1 MRAVYKISKQTLT
14 NKQMLSDIQINT
26 LTITHK
32 TRENDSKNYM
42 YMYPYM
48 CVYECKHMHSYI
60 DIYVRIV

>member
-48 CVYECKHMHSYI
+48 CVYASKHILSYI
-60 DIYVRIV
+60 DIYMYV

>member
-32 TRENDSKNYM
+32 TKENDSKNYM
-42 YMYPYM
+42 YMYTYISVYM
-48 CVYECKHMHSYI
+48 HINTCIHV
-60 DIYVRIV
+60 